1 MLIPG
6 LVSVSFRQLTCEEI
20 IRIAGEAGLAA
31 VEWGGDIHVPAGD
44 AAKAEEVYEKTAAAG
59 LSVAAYGSYYK
70 LGTHEDPPEEW
81 QKVLTSAAALRAPVI
96 RIWAGTKASA
106 EVDETERAALVR
118 EAQNAADA
126 AAGNGI
132 TVVFE
137 CHRNTLTDEYH
148 STLRLL
154 EEIGR
159 DNVKMYWQPN
169 EDRDFSYNKEALTA
183 LLPEVVNLHVFHWP
197 EPDVRLPLADGAD
210 RWREY
215 LRIAASDGKDRGCLL
230 EFMPDDRPESLPEE
244 SGTLMEMIGEVV
256 SRES

>member
-31 VEWGGDIHVPAGD
+31 VEWGGDVHVPAGD

-106 EVDETERAALVR
+106 EVDEAERAALVR

-126 AAGNGI
+126 AAENGI

-159 DNVKMYWQPN
+159 DNVKTYWQPN
-169 EDRDFSYNKEALTA
+169 EDRDFAYNKEALAA

-197 EPDVRLPLADGAD
+197 EPDVRLPLTDGAD

-215 LRIAASDGKDRGCLL
+215 LRIAASDGKDRRCLL
-230 EFMPDDRPESLPEE
+230 EFMPDDRPETLPGEA
-244 SGTLMEMIGEVV
+244 GTLRGWIG
-256 SRES
+256 